1 MNALIETYSLPM
13 MAVVLI
19 AMLIWAGYDS
29 IKN

>member
-1 MNALIETYSLPM
+1 MNALIEAYSLPL
-13 MAVVLI
+13 MAAVLI